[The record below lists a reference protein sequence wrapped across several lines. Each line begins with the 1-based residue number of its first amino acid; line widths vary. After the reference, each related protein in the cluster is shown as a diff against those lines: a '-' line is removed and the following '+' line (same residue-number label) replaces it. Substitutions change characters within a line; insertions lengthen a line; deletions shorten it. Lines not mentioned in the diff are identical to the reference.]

1 MEQTPTREDGETR
14 LMHAC
19 IFIIGLSLVAAW
31 SFVIWYRVCRD
42 GCEDKRR
49 ESCGN
54 GSKEARSRSGW
65 KREKTE
71 GMQRQSH
78 IIGEFG
84 FTSFFGPG
92 FTYVRRFFSYYFL
105 FLYLGGARK
114 EQTREVPSFY
124 THTNRTG
131 IDLPT

>member
-19 IFIIGLSLVAAW
+19 IFIIELSFVAAW
-31 SFVIWYRVCRD
+31 SFVICYRECRD

-54 GSKEARSRSGW
+54 GSEEARSSSGW

-84 FTSFFGPG
+84 LTSFFRSW
-92 FTYVRRFFSYYFL
+92 V
-105 FLYLGGARK
+105 YLR
-114 EQTREVPSFY
+114 
-124 THTNRTG
+124 
-131 IDLPT
+131 